1 MERLLDDLSFDADR
15 RGGEVL
21 QIDADYV
28 DVRLKELA
36 ASEDLA
42 RYVL

>member
-1 MERLLDDLSFDADR
+1 MHTNENTQGPGRID
-15 RGGEVL
+15 
-21 QIDADYV
+21 IDAAYV
-28 DVRLKELA
+28 DAKLKELA